1 MLTCLVIGDPH
12 FKVSNILDTD
22 RMTEAILK
30 VAHERQPTFIV
41 VLGDT
46 LDRHE
51 SIHVSPLKRAT
62 MFLHELSLISPT
74 YLLIGNHDLKNN
86 QQFLSNEHPFTAF
99 KYWGPRLT
107 VVDTTTIVSINDNVF
122 TFVPYVPPGRFE
134 EALNTIENWQHST
147 AIFGHQEFKGVKMG
161 PIVSVE
167 GDDWPLSYPYV
178 ITGHIHNY
186 DEPQANIVSVGAP
199 IQHAFGDTHDK
210 TISYFT
216 FTNNEQGSFRSH
228 ERIDLRLPKKL
239 IIRLSAHDVPTYVP
253 PTNTQLKICISG
265 TAGELKA
272 IMNHPN
278 INKWKNIDHHKISK
292 KILPLESDNSSM
304 FLQNSGNGKYS
315 EILYSMIL
323 NNQLLTQCYHDIFG

>member
-1 MLTCLVIGDPH
+1 MTTCLVIGDPH

-22 RMTEAILK
+22 RMTEVIIKIAR
-30 VAHERQPTFIV
+30 ERQPTFIV

-62 MFLHELSLISPT
+62 MFLHELSLIRPT

-86 QQFLSNEHPFTAF
+86 QQFLSDEHPFTAF

-134 EALNTIENWQHST
+134 EALNHDLNNGNWQHST

-161 PIVSVE
+161 PIVSTE

-178 ITGHIHNY
+178 IGGHIHNY
-186 DEPQANIVSVGAP
+186 DEPQTNIVSVGAP

-210 TISYFT
+210 TISYFM
-216 FTNNEQGSFRSH
+216 FDKQSINARIH
-228 ERIDLRLPKKL
+228 ERIDLGLPKKL
-239 IIRLSAHDVPTYVP
+239 IIRISAHDVPTYVP

-265 TAGELKA
+265 TAGEIKA

-292 KILPLESDNSSM
+292 KILALEQDNSSM
-304 FLQNSGNGKYS
+304 FIQNTNAKYS

-323 NNQLLTQCYHDIFG
+323 NNYSLTQCFSIY